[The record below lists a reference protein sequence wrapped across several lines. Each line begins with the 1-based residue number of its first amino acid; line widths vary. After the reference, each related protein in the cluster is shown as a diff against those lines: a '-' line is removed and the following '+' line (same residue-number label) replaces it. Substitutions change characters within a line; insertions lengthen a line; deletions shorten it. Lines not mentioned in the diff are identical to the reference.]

1 MSLKKIERKLKKK
14 PYVPA
19 NDDPRAELRR
29 LVQEH
34 VALTRR
40 AASIESMARPK
51 VRRQDL
57 ENEAGEVIAKKG
69 DEIPCRLPVDAQDE
83 LHAVVKS
90 LRVRAGKLEGAM
102 TKELRKVPL
111 YSEFLDHVRGCG
123 PVTAAYLVS
132 MVDFEK
138 CTKPSALHRFCGLAV
153 FDGKSERPTKGHKL
167 GYCAELKTRLYQMF
181 AIGIRQNKRHGESKY
196 LTIWEQKKHALLT
209 TRGPGQPD
217 NKSKG
222 WCDDTAR
229 RKATGVFVEDLYIV
243 GRTLAGLP
251 VWPSWYAK
259 AMGYEH
265 GGKVAVLQ
273 PKTLTLAEALELVG
287 VAREERVA
295 AE

>member
-34 VALTRR
+34 VSMTRKAAAFEAAVSDKTRR
-40 AASIESMARPK
+40 E
-51 VRRQDL
+51 DL
-57 ENEAGEVIAKKG
+57 TTEDGTVLAKKG
-69 DEIPCRLPVDAQDE
+69 DTIPCRIPIDRRDQALALVKGLRSDA
-83 LHAVVKS
+83 S
-90 LRVRAGKLEGAM
+90 KLESAM
-102 TKELRKVPL
+102 LKELRKVPL
-111 YSEFLDHVRGCG
+111 YSEFLAHVRGCG

-153 FDGKSERPTKGHKL
+153 FDGKSERPTRGRKL

-229 RKATGVFVEDLYIV
+229 RKATGVFLEDLYIV

-273 PKTLTLAEALELVG
+273 PKMLTLGEALEAVG
-287 VAREERVA
+287 IAPQAVA